1 MARVRKTTAPTQYLG
16 FSLQA
21 NRLLWHLLHAEAEDS
36 VSLEVLGDVAVTSP
50 TGNGLVEE
58 VKSRTVKGSNPI
70 ADHSVEL
77 WKTFR
82 NWVDAV
88 LSGTLDPTKI
98 SCVLYTSREF
108 EGAFLLRL
116 AEAQTE
122 EQAVAALDLIS
133 DQLLGPSPHFSK
145 RNALAS
151 TLLPHIER
159 VFSPVGRDT
168 MRKIVPRF
176 SYKCG
181 SQVPKEEML
190 AALGTK
196 AVGAEVLN
204 DVLLHLLGW
213 VKERVDTLIANGQPA
228 CIAVSDFVLELVA
241 YTRKIDRLHVL
252 ASLAPLPN
260 KTSVE
265 EHITTRLY
273 VTQLDL
279 IEAPDE
285 DKLAAISDYLRA
297 ETDRINW
304 AAKGLVHTSTFDE
317 LEEELIRAWR
327 SYQTRISAAHREK
340 EETDR
345 GRLLFADCCLHRI
358 NVQGSEPPAHFA
370 RGSFHALADE
380 LMIGWHPRYKSLLGP
395 REES

>member
-1 MARVRKTTAPTQYLG
+1 MIRVRKTTAPTQYLG
-16 FSLQA
+16 FSLQV
-21 NRLLWHLLHAEAEDS
+21 NRLLWHLLHAEAEES

-50 TGNGLVEE
+50 TGEGLVEE

-82 NWVDAV
+82 NWVDGV
-88 LSGTLDPTKI
+88 LSGIFDPNNT
-98 SCVLYTSREF
+98 SFVLYTSREF
-108 EGAFLLRL
+108 EGSFLLRL

-122 EQAVAALDLIS
+122 EQASAALDLIS
-133 DQLLGPSPHFSK
+133 DQLLGPPPHFSK
-145 RNALAS
+145 RNTLAR
-151 TLLPHIER
+151 TLLPHIEQ
-159 VFSPVGRDT
+159 VFSPAGRDT
-168 MRKIVPRF
+168 MRKIVRRF
-176 SYKCG
+176 SYKYG

-196 AVGAEVLN
+196 AVGTEVLN

-213 VKERVDTLIANGQPA
+213 LKDRVDTLIANGQPA
-228 CIAVSDFVLELVA
+228 CITVPQFVLELVA
-241 YTRKIDRLHVL
+241 YTRKIDREHIL
-252 ASLAPLPN
+252 ASLAPLPT

-265 EHITTRLY
+265 EHIATRLY
-273 VTQLDL
+273 VTQLEL

-297 ETDRINW
+297 EADRIDW
-304 AAKGLVHTSTFDE
+304 AAKGLVHASTFDE

-327 SYQTRISAAHREK
+327 SYQTRIGAAHREK
-340 EETDR
+340 EEMDR

-358 NVQGSEPPAHFA
+358 NMQGSEPPAHFA
-370 RGSFHALADE
+370 RGNFHALADE
-380 LMIGWHPRYKSLLGP
+380 LTIGWHPRYKSLLGP
-395 REES
+395 QEE